1 MQGFYNL
8 SNKIRE
14 TLQLD
19 AFVNTVF
26 PCPLGIIIAVCFTF
40 LSSIASAIS

>member
-19 AFVNTVF
+19 AFVNTVTYGDIF
-26 PCPLGIIIAVCFTF
+26 DVDSVSYTHLRAHET
-40 LSSIASAIS
+40 